1 MNPDIEKLNIIARKS
16 ERLIIGTMS
25 GTSLDGLDVALCRF
39 FGHGNSVVVKTEH
52 FETVKYTTEQKER
65 IKLVCSRENILLKDF
80 CILNEGLALLHAEI
94 INELLKKW
102 RIDNVEIDL
111 LASHGQTIYHA
122 PCSFESQGKKK
133 SATLQIGDGDHLAVA
148 TGIITVSDFRQK
160 HVAAGGEGAPLAKY
174 ADHLLFRKKG
184 EDRMLLNIGGIANIS
199 FLPATGIVEEIVC
212 TDTGPGNIL
221 SDAYYH
227 FLYPDQFY
235 DENGAY
241 SATGQINDAFLTAL
255 MQEDFIHYS
264 IPKTTGAELF
274 NLDFVQ
280 KKLENIREVSPQDI
294 MRTLC
299 EFTVRNICACMQIIN
314 PNPCPV
320 YVSGGGIHNLF
331 LMELLKE
338 SLPSYHWQST
348 AAVGRDPDAKEA
360 VLFALLANEMITG
373 NTAFEEVS
381 LGKISLPH

>member
-1 MNPDIEKLNIIARKS
+1 MNPDIEKLNIIARKP

-39 FGHGNSVVVKTEH
+39 FGNGDSVEVKTEH
-52 FETVKYTTEQKER
+52 FETVKYTPEQKEK
-65 IKLVCSRENILLKDF
+65 IKSICSRENILLKDL
-80 CILNEGLALLHAEI
+80 CILNEWLALLHAEI
-94 INELLKKW
+94 IIELLKKW
-102 RIDNVEIDL
+102 RIDSAKIDL

-122 PCSFESQGKKK
+122 PGSFEIHGEKR

-160 HVAAGGEGAPLAKY
+160 HVAAGGDGAPLAKY

-184 EDRMLLNIGGIANIS
+184 EDRILLNIGGIANVTY
-199 FLPATGIVEEIVC
+199 LPVRGIVEEIIC

-227 FLYPDQFY
+227 FLCPDKFY
-235 DENGAY
+235 DEHGAF
-241 SATGQINDAFLTAL
+241 SATGQINDAFLQAL
-255 MQEDFIHYS
+255 MKEDFVHNS

-280 KKLENIREVSPQDI
+280 KKLENIGEVSPQDI

-299 EFTVRNICACMQIIN
+299 EFTVRNIGACIQKIN
-314 PNPCPV
+314 PNPCYV

-338 SLPSYHWQST
+338 ILPSYHWQST
-348 AAVGRDPDAKEA
+348 ATVGVDPDAKEA

-373 NTAFEEVS
+373 NTVFKEVS